1 VVAEELVKVGRIGR
15 PHGLHGRVRVQV
27 YSSEG
32 DLAPGVS
39 VYLSRGGEA
48 PAGPPRR
55 VISVVPAKGAFVL
68 LVLEGI
74 ATPEA
79 AADLRD
85 ATVWMV
91 RADLPPLEAGAYYVA
106 DLIGLRVE
114 TVAGEVLG
122 ELADVVE
129 TGTADVYV
137 VHGPRGEV
145 LLPATREVVR
155 DVDLASRRM
164 VVAPLPGMVE

>member
-27 YSSEG
+27 YSGEG
-32 DLAPGVS
+32 DLTPGAS
-39 VYLSRGGEA
+39 VYLSREGEA
-48 PAGPPRR
+48 PSDLPRR
-55 VISVVPAKGAFVL
+55 VTSVAPANGGFVL
-68 LVLEGI
+68 VTLEDI
-74 ATPEA
+74 STPEA

-85 ATVWMV
+85 ATVWMA
-91 RADLPPLEAGAYYVA
+91 RADLRPLEAGAYYVA

-114 TVAGEVLG
+114 TVAGDVLG
-122 ELADVVE
+122 KLIDVLE

-155 DVDLASRRM
+155 EVDLARGRM